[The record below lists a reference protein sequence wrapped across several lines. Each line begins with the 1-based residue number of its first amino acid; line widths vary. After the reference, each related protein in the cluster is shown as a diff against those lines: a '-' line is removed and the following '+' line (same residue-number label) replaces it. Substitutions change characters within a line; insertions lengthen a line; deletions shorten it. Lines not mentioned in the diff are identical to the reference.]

1 MKKIIVPTDFSD
13 GAFNALS
20 HALHYA
26 KKLGYSIEVVHAFMM
41 PPTGTAVMVDITDI
55 LKKNALEE
63 MAKLQKKV
71 DKLDAA
77 KNLRIAYQA
86 EHGSVVDVINRA
98 AANDKNTALVI
109 MGTQGASG
117 ITEKWLGSNTAA
129 AARNLSVPLL
139 AIPAGRSYKEIGA
152 ITFSTDLKKL
162 SNTQGLGILAEISQ
176 AFNTHIKFL
185 HVRKENENVDVNFGK
200 EFRSQVASVFDAQ
213 DVRFS
218 FIFDTT
224 VEEGIKEVIKTEQTD
239 MLVLVRHSYGFFENL
254 FHTSVSQQIV
264 NEASLPILI
273 LKG

>member
-1 MKKIIVPTDFSD
+1 MKKILVPTDFSE
-13 GAFNALS
+13 GAFNALM
-20 HALHYA
+20 HAVHYA
-26 KKLGYSIEVVHAFMM
+26 EKLGFSIEVVHAFMM
-41 PPTGTAVMVDITDI
+41 PPTGTAVMLDITDI

-63 MAKLQKKV
+63 MAKLRKKV
-71 DKLDAA
+71 EKMDAT
-77 KNLRIAYQA
+77 KKVQLTYVA

-98 AANDKNTALVI
+98 SANDKNTALVI

-129 AARNLSVPLL
+129 AARNLTVPLL
-139 AIPAGRSYKEIGA
+139 AIPADRKYKDIEI

-162 SNTQGLGILAEISQ
+162 SDTSGLGILALISQ

-185 HVRKENENVDVNFGK
+185 HVRKQSENVDANFGK
-200 EFRSQVASVFDAQ
+200 EFRGQVANVFSEQ

-224 VEEGIKEVIKTEQTD
+224 VEEGIKEAIIAEPTD
-239 MLVLVRHSYGFFENL
+239 MLVLVRHNYGFFENL
-254 FHTSVSQQIV
+254 FRRSVSQQIV
-264 NEASLPILI
+264 NEAALPILV